1 MIAGIHPLLNHAVTQ
16 IVKPSWFTHI
26 CLCVSVPIKTI
37 QNYKLCI
44 HDCRHSS
51 ITQSCDN
58 TWFTHVYKAYILLKS
73 IPETLLSIYD
83 CRHSSITQS
92 CGNTNC
98 DIHHDSRIYA
108 YVSQYQSKRSKI
120 TNYVYMIA
128 GIHPLLNHAITHDSL
143 MYT

>member
-1 MIAGIHPLLNHAVTQ
+1 MFSLPYLTIYLLGKMIIFPYPRLYETKSIKYIVCLMHANICPHAFMITGIHPLLNHVEFH
-16 IVKPSWFTHI
+16 K
-26 CLCVSVPIKTI
+26 
-37 QNYKLCI
+37 
-44 HDCRHSS
+44 
-51 ITQSCDN
+51 
-58 TWFTHVYKAYILLKS
+58 
-73 IPETLLSIYD
+73 
-83 CRHSSITQS
+83 S

-108 YVSQYQSKRSKI
+108 YVSQYQSKRSKL